1 MKKKEHK
8 SPVVTVVDF
17 GSSAIRAMAVEKNAD
32 GTLRIL
38 GVEENKK
45 PGIVKNGVIVQTTD
59 ASMQLGTM
67 LRCLVNRI
75 NAKEEIKSVYVVVGG
90 EKIQVC
96 KAHVRRE
103 QSLRSVVPDK
113 TLEDMFKESM
123 SKTSQKYPE
132 VYEVDSEAIS
142 YTLDG
147 VMQLEKPSGNQKVR
161 TIEAD
166 YVVALSRR
174 RTWEQLEGACNRTDV
189 SIKNCWSIPT
199 VLSIALL
206 SDHDR
211 EAGCAII
218 DFGAQTTT
226 LSVYKN
232 NYCQLAKVVSFGAD
246 NITRDL
252 EALNI
257 THDTAEKLK
266 IAYGYASPLYV
277 KQAQNIGMRSTDPN
291 NPIVKLSTT
300 FIAQCIQARLD
311 EILKSL
317 LAQIEQRREDI
328 ERIYVT
334 GGGSMLQGLI
344 PYLESK
350 TNLPV
355 SFGSHADWLMEDEE
369 QKYYMPAYSS
379 LVGLAALAVEDTD
392 KSQRTDPPFF
402 KKVGDAICGLFD
414 QNEM

>member
-8 SPVVTVVDF
+8 SPVVAVVDF

-38 GVEENKK
+38 GVEESTKQ
-45 PGIVKNGVIVQTTD
+45 GIVKKGVIVQTTD

-67 LRCLVNRI
+67 LRCLVNRV

-90 EKIQVC
+90 EWMQVC
-96 KAHVRRE
+96 NVHVKRE
-103 QSLRSVVPDK
+103 QSIRSAVPDK

-123 SKTSQKYPE
+123 SKVSEKNPE
-132 VYEVDSEAIS
+132 VYEIDSEAIC
-142 YTLDG
+142 YYLDKE
-147 VMQLEKPSGNQKVR
+147 VQLDKPSNDQKAR
-161 TIEAD
+161 SIEAD
-166 YVVALSRR
+166 YIVALSKRK
-174 RTWEQLEGACNRTDV
+174 TWEQLEGACNRKDV

-206 SDHDR
+206 SDRDR

-226 LSVYKN
+226 LNIYKN
-232 NYCQLAKVVSFGAD
+232 NYCQLAKVVAFGAE

-252 EALNI
+252 EALHI

-266 IAYGYASPLYV
+266 VGYGYASPLYV
-277 KQAQNIGMRSTDPN
+277 EKDQNIRMRSTDPN
-291 NPIVKLSTT
+291 NPTIQLSTT
-300 FIAQCIQARLD
+300 LIAQCIQARLD
-311 EILKSL
+311 EILKPIVEKINE
-317 LAQIEQRREDI
+317 ADEI
-328 ERIYVT
+328 ERIYIT
-334 GGGSMLQGLI
+334 GGGSMLKGLI
-344 PYLESK
+344 PYLQSK

-355 SFGSHADWLMEDEE
+355 EFGSHADWLMEDEE
-369 QKYYMPAYSS
+369 QQYYMPQYSS

-392 KSQRTDPPFF
+392 KEQRTNPPFF
-402 KKVGDAICGLFD
+402 KKVGDTIYKLFEP
-414 QNEM
+414 NEL